1 MSLSWPFSL
10 PFCHSVEVTGLLWWV
25 KHSAMAVGV
34 TNWDIQPSWNL
45 IGLSNALFV
54 SCKVRVFGKEMKKHL
69 GKKGKISEV
78 FPFSLFALTYS
89 SALHSSVCPSVP
101 PSLPPSIVKMN
112 TRHIFFPRR
121 DGHWSGFP
129 QRIVWPLSQGGS
141 AQRSICGMW
150 AVICKLRTE
159 VKASNKVVW
168 VSGLG
173 TWTVVTG
180 RIQRSLSQ
188 DSRPKQRIK
197 TKLS

>member
-101 PSLPPSIVKMN
+101 PSLPPSLHSENEHK
-112 TRHIFFPRR
+112 THLFPEKR
-121 DGHWSGFP
+121 WALVWFP
-129 QRIVWPLSQGGS
+129 PEIR
-141 AQRSICGMW
+141 A
-150 AVICKLRTE
+150 A
-159 VKASNKVVW
+159 
-168 VSGLG
+168 
-173 TWTVVTG
+173 VVTG
-180 RIQRSLSQ
+180 RVSTEVHLWNVGSHLQVENRGQ
-188 DSRPKQRIK
+188 GIK
-197 TKLS
+197 